1 MNKKNPREIKSRPFP
16 GPTHMTVTVQLHF
29 FLDFATYDSKVTDLS
44 NSMLRKWS
52 TPYIF
57 TVDNT
62 IQEVKH
68 KQN

>member
-1 MNKKNPREIKSRPFP
+1 
-16 GPTHMTVTVQLHF
+16 MTVTVQLHF